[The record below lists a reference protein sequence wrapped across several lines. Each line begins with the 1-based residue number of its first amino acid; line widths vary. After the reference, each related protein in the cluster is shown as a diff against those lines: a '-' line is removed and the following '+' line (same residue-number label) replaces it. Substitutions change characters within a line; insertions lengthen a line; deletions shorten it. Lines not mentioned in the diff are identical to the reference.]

1 MKKKLIYLSI
11 ATFAIAQGSI
21 AQNLDLQTPANNLKQ
36 QISSIFPI
44 VACILFVVVALV
56 NLGHFTKEGGDWKKG
71 VFNIVLYCVIVGV
84 IVSLYQYVG
93 STSL

>member
-1 MKKKLIYLSI
+1 MKKKLIYLAI
-11 ATFAIAQGSI
+11 ASFAIAQNTI
-21 AQNLDLQTPANNLKQ
+21 AQNLDLQSPANNLKQ

-44 VACILFVVVALV
+44 VASILFIVVALV

-71 VFNIVLYCVIVGV
+71 VFSIVLYCVIVGV

-93 STSL
+93 SISL

>member
-1 MKKKLIYLSI
+1 MAI
-11 ATFAIAQGSI
+11 ASFAIAQNTI
-21 AQNLDLQTPANNLKQ
+21 AQNLDLQSPANNLKQ

-44 VACILFVVVALV
+44 VASILFIVVALV

-71 VFNIVLYCVIVGV
+71 VFSIVLYCVIVGV

>member
-1 MKKKLIYLSI
+1 MKNKLIYLSI
-11 ATFAIAQGSI
+11 ATFAIAQDSI
-21 AQNLDLQTPANNLKQ
+21 AQNIDLQTPANNLKQ

-71 VFNIVLYCVIVGV
+71 VFNIVLYCIIVGV
-84 IVSLYQYVG
+84 IVSLYQYIG
-93 STSL
+93 SISL